1 MRVHQIVPCL
11 ASGDAVSNQV
21 LSIHDIL
28 TAWGVESHIFAYDMD
43 EYTCRYA
50 VPDTTYPEFAAS
62 DEDVVIY
69 HHAIYCENHHMFLG
83 SRNHKVLIYH
93 NITPPEFYQD
103 FYPTA
108 ARICRLGRDLL
119 PRLKDCDLALG
130 DSDYNRRELVAAGF
144 EEAKTGVL
152 PINPP
157 LDKLDGIEED
167 FEFGRRLSDGKT
179 NLLFVGRVAPNKRVE
194 DLIKLFYCY
203 HRGINAAS
211 RLVVAGSL
219 LSTYHTALL
228 SLAWRMG
235 IQDRVLFLGKVSDAR
250 LKACYLNSHYYISMS
265 EHEGFCVP
273 PLEAFHFDL
282 PVLAYAAGAV
292 PETMGGAGVIFT
304 DKDFPKLAEFLDRL
318 GRDTGLRESILAA
331 QRERL
336 RCFGTGV
343 LAAGLREVLE
353 GLVPAAVAG
362 AGEDKDTREAS
373 GEEVRR

>member
-1 MRVHQIVPCL
+1 MKVHQMVP
-11 ASGDAVSNQV
+11 AMNSGDAVSNQV
-21 LSIHDIL
+21 ISIRDIL
-28 TAWGVESHIFAYDMD
+28 TAWGVESDIFACDMD
-43 EYTCRYA
+43 DFGRRHATSDREY
-50 VPDTTYPEFAAS
+50 
-62 DEDVVIY
+62 EDVVEETAEDLFIY
-69 HHAIYCENHHMFLG
+69 HLSIFNDNHRHFTG
-83 SRNHKVLIYH
+83 SRCRKVLIYH
-93 NITPPEFYQD
+93 NITPAEYFDRY
-103 FYPTA
+103 YPYA
-108 ARICRLGRDLL
+108 AYLCREGRDLL

-144 EEAKTGVL
+144 DEARTGVL

-157 LDKLDGIEED
+157 LDKLDGIAED
-167 FEFGRRLSDGKT
+167 AEFGRRLSDGKT

-203 HRGINAAS
+203 HRGINAHS

-228 SLAWRMG
+228 SMAWRMG

-304 DKDFPKLAEFLDRL
+304 DKNYPVLAEFLDRL
-318 GRDTGLRESILAA
+318 GRDAGLRESILAA

-336 RCFGTGV
+336 GHFGPGRFELTLREALGGMLGLDGAAV
-343 LAAGLREVLE
+343 EMAAAG
-353 GLVPAAVAG
+353 
-362 AGEDKDTREAS
+362 
-373 GEEVRR
+373 

>member
-1 MRVHQIVPCL
+1 LRVHQIVPVL

-43 EYTCRYA
+43 AYTCRYA
-50 VPDTTYPEFAAS
+50 SPDAAYGEFAAS
-62 DEDVVIY
+62 GEDVVIY
-69 HHAIYCENHHMFLG
+69 HHAIYCEHYRMFLG
-83 SRNHKVLIYH
+83 SNNHKVLIYH
-93 NITPPEFYQD
+93 NITPPEFYTD

-108 ARICRLGRDLL
+108 ARICRLGRELL
-119 PRLKDCDLALG
+119 PRLTGCDLALG

-144 EEAKTGVL
+144 EEEKTGVL

-157 LDKLDGIEED
+157 LDKLDGVEED
-167 FEFGRRLSDGKT
+167 AEFSRRLGDGKL

-203 HRGINAAS
+203 NRGINAAS

-219 LSTYHTALL
+219 LTTYHAALL
-228 SLAWRMG
+228 SLARRMG
-235 IQDRVLFLGKVSDAR
+235 IQDRVLFLGKVSDSR
-250 LKACYLNSHYYISMS
+250 LKSCYLHSHYYVSMS

-292 PETMGGAGVIFT
+292 PETMGGAGVIF
-304 DKDFPKLAEFLDRL
+304 DVKDYPRLAELVERL
-318 GRDTGLRESILAA
+318 ERDTLLRERILAA

-336 RCFGTGV
+336 QDFGTGV
-343 LAAGLREVLE
+343 LAAGLRDVLDRLLPGPAPLRDGEELVEV
-353 GLVPAAVAG
+353 A
-362 AGEDKDTREAS
+362 R
-373 GEEVRR
+373 GEEVQG